1 MMDDGALLLAEAR
14 PLLQPSS
21 PKGEATL
28 KRILE
33 AAEHLFARRGFAATR
48 MQDIAD
54 AVDIKRASIAYF
66 FPDKQRIYLTVIRL
80 AAEELREAVLTRLPA
95 NGTPLERLQLSFE
108 IWIRHLAQR
117 PSLFRIILR
126 QMSGEE
132 GPSGVET
139 LAWTAGLSLLQE
151 LLTEAQ
157 HAYDK
162 PDLSI
167 DRLNAAACGPTFVFL
182 AIAFNRP
189 DFASTD
195 PDFQAQLDQHIG
207 EINAT
212 LQRLL
217 TP

>member
-33 AAEHLFARRGFAATR
+33 AAEHLFARKGFAATR

-80 AAEELREAVLTRLPA
+80 AAEELRETVLTRLPA
-95 NGTPLERLQLSFE
+95 EGGPLERLQLSFE
-108 IWIRHLAQR
+108 TWIRHLAER
-117 PSLFRIILR
+117 PNLFRIILR

-139 LAWTAGLSLLQE
+139 LAWNAGLSLQQE
-151 LLTEAQ
+151 LLDEAKL
-157 HAYDK
+157 AYK
-162 PDLSI
+162 RPNLTI
-167 DRLNAAACGPTFVFL
+167 DQLNAAACGPTFVFL

-189 DFASTD
+189 DFDSAD
-195 PDFQAQLDQHIG
+195 PAFQAQLDQHID
-207 EINAT
+207 EIKAT

-217 TP
+217 AA

>member
-80 AAEELREAVLTRLPA
+80 AAEELRETVIGRLPPG
-95 NGTPLERLQLSFE
+95 GTPLERLEIAFE
-108 IWIRHLAQR
+108 IFVRHLAER
-117 PSLFRIILR
+117 PNLFRIILR

-132 GPSGVET
+132 GPGGVEN
-139 LAWTAGLSLLQE
+139 LAWAAGLSLLQE
-151 LLTEAQ
+151 LLSEAQ
-157 HAYDK
+157 TAYDK
-162 PDLSI
+162 PDLTME
-167 DRLNAAACGPTFVFL
+167 RLHAAACGPTFVFL

-189 DFASTD
+189 DFDSAD
-195 PDFQAQLDQHIG
+195 PAFQMQLDQHIADVK
-207 EINAT
+207 AT
-212 LQRLL
+212 LRRLL
-217 TP
+217 TA

>member
-1 MMDDGALLLAEAR
+1 MMDDGALILAEAR

-33 AAEHLFARRGFAATR
+33 ASEHLFARRGFAATR

-66 FPDKQRIYLTVIRL
+66 FPDKQRIYLTVIRI
-80 AAEELREAVLTRLPA
+80 AAEELRETVLTRLPA
-95 NGTPLERLQLSFE
+95 GGSPLERLQVSFE
-108 IWIRHLAQR
+108 IWIRHLAEH
-117 PSLFRIILR
+117 PDLFRIILR

-132 GPSGVET
+132 GPSGVEY

-151 LLTEAQ
+151 LLSEAQ
-157 HAYDK
+157 KSYNK

-167 DRLNAAACGPTFVFL
+167 DKLNAAACGPTFVFL

-189 DFASTD
+189 NFDSAD
-195 PDFQAQLDQHIG
+195 PAFQAQLDQHID
-207 EINAT
+207 EVKAT

-217 TP
+217 AA

>member
-1 MMDDGALLLAEAR
+1 MMDDSALLLAEAR

-33 AAEHLFARRGFAATR
+33 ASEHLFARRGFAATR

-66 FPDKQRIYLTVIRL
+66 FPDKQRIYLTVIRM
-80 AAEELREAVLTRLPA
+80 AAEALRETVVSRLPA
-95 NGTPLERLQLSFE
+95 DSAPLERLQKAFE
-108 IWIRHLAQR
+108 IWIRHLAER
-117 PSLFRIILR
+117 PNLFRIILR

-132 GPSGVET
+132 GPSGVEY

-151 LLTEAQ
+151 LLDEAKRV
-157 HAYDK
+157 YDR
-162 PDLSI
+162 PDLTMEQ
-167 DRLNAAACGPTFVFL
+167 LHAAACGPTFVFL

-189 DFASTD
+189 DFDGAN
-195 PDFQAQLDQHIG
+195 PAFQAQLNLHIG
-207 EINAT
+207 EVKAT
-212 LQRLL
+212 LHRLFAA
-217 TP
+217 